1 MRHTTASLLCMFA
14 SVSASNLAPRLLTRT
29 SVSAAPDAVA
39 QGDSGPI
46 NRIAYEIT
54 GFNPAD
60 AHSNVRCIYPGS
72 LLLRCKYSWDMVA
85 PDSTERIRLV
95 VDIPDIDRGN
105 SVVVRIANAT
115 GQVSDRVTLINR
127 SRILHEIESLILPQG
142 GQTQLGGRGES
153 VPSTEMGTM
162 RAATQTAVG
171 GSELPACGEAYPRW
185 VGANATDPVF
195 TSVFG
200 ALTGSVVLSRPP
212 ARAPVRADNGPEWL
226 VTYPLAASRVQFI
239 AHYEIEYR
247 VRYCPAD

>member
-1 MRHTTASLLCMFA
+1 MLA
-14 SVSASNLAPRLLTRT
+14 SVSATTLAPRLLTRT
-29 SVSAAPDAVA
+29 SVSATPDAIA

-46 NRIAYEIT
+46 NRIAYEIA
-54 GFNPAD
+54 GFNPSD

-72 LLLRCKYSWDMVA
+72 LVLRCKYDWDMLA
-85 PDSTERIRLV
+85 PDAAQRIRLV
-95 VDIPDIDRGN
+95 VEIPDIDRGN

-115 GQVSDRVTLINR
+115 GQISDRVTLINR
-127 SRILHEIESLILPQG
+127 SRILHEIESLLLPQG

-153 VPSTEMGTM
+153 LPSAEIGTL
-162 RAATQTAVG
+162 RAVTQTAVG
-171 GSELPACGEAYPRW
+171 GAELPACGAAYPRW

-195 TSVFG
+195 TSAFG
-200 ALTGSVVLSRPP
+200 ALNGSVVLSRLP